1 MSRILVLYLL
11 LILVGG
17 IGGWLFIDGLAY
29 KTCRVEAGG
38 TVTASDFIKSGD
50 EEAYF
55 TQDSAPFDTSVPGEY
70 PVKVRSGYFTHKA
83 TLIVQDTI
91 PPRAV
96 PRTARIAIGA
106 ACDPRE
112 LVTDIEDAT
121 QVSVYFESKPDYSI
135 RGSQTVKVLLVDA
148 EGNCTSVK
156 SELIISQV
164 VGDLYREVGSP
175 LPGLSDFVVE
185 AQTSSFQTDISV
197 IDMNKIGDYEVNILA
212 DGYEG
217 TAMLHV
223 VDTTPPTGQAV
234 NVSGYLLA
242 PHSPEEFV
250 TNVSDA
256 THVSFSWQQEPDLTK
271 EGTQDV
277 GIVLTDEGG
286 NETAITAQLT
296 LKEDT
301 EPPVI
306 TGTRDIEILTGE
318 GISYRRGV
326 EVTDNCPEGLE
337 LTVDSSNVNS
347 DVEGVY
353 EAVYLA
359 KDLAGNTAT
368 ARITVTVRARK
379 YSEEEINKL
388 ADAVLE
394 DIFKPD
400 MTLLDKVE
408 AIYNY
413 NLTHI
418 SYISHSDKGD
428 WTQAA
433 YEGLVNHAGDCFVY
447 ASTAKVLLTRAG
459 ITNMDIAKIP
469 AETSHYWN
477 LVDIGDGWYHL
488 DTTPR
493 KDHPRIFMWTDEQLM
508 DYSEKHNKSHNYDH
522 SLYPEV
528 N

>member
-1 MSRILVLYLL
+1 MIMAIYLL
-11 LILVGG
+11 LMLAGG
-17 IGGWLFIDGLAY
+17 IGGWLLIDGLAY

-38 TVTASDFIKSGD
+38 TVTASDFIRGGD
-50 EEAYF
+50 ENAYF

-70 PVKVRSGYFTHKA
+70 PVKVRSGHFTHSA

-91 PPRAV
+91 PPKAEPKTV
-96 PRTARIAIGA
+96 QIAIGA
-106 ACDPRE
+106 TCDPKT

-121 QVSVYFESKPDYSI
+121 EVSVFFERTPDYSI
-135 RGSQTVKVLLVDA
+135 RGSQEVTVILADL
-148 EGNCTSVK
+148 GNNCTWVHSQ
-156 SELIISQV
+156 LIISQV

-175 LPGLSDFVVE
+175 LPSLADFVVE
-185 AQTSSFQTDISV
+185 AQTSSFQTDISS
-197 IDMNKIGDYEVNILA
+197 IDMNKIGDYVVSILA
-212 DGYEG
+212 DGYQG
-217 TAMLHV
+217 TSTLHV
-223 VDTTPPTGQAV
+223 VDTIPPAGQAV

-242 PHSPEEFV
+242 SRTPEEFV
-250 TNVSDA
+250 TAVEDA
-256 THVSFSWQQEPDLTK
+256 TQVSYAWQQEPDVTK
-271 EGTQDV
+271 AGTQEV
-277 GIVLTDEGG
+277 GVILRDEGG
-286 NETAITAQLT
+286 NETVVTAQLT

-306 TGTRDIEILTGE
+306 TGVRDIEILTGE

-326 EVTDNCPEGLE
+326 EVTDNCPDGLE
-337 LTVDSSNVNS
+337 LTVDSSAVNS

-353 EAVYLA
+353 EAVYEA

-368 ARITVTVRARK
+368 ATITVTVRARK
-379 YSEEEINKL
+379 YSEEEINRL

-394 DIFKPD
+394 EIIKPD
-400 MTLLDKVE
+400 MTQLDKVQ

-413 NLTHI
+413 NMSHI
-418 SYISHSDKGD
+418 GYISHSEKGD

-433 YEGLVNHAGDCFVY
+433 YEGLVNHQGDCFVY

-477 LVDIGDGWYHL
+477 LVDIGEGWYHL

-508 DYSEKHNKSHNYDH
+508 EYSANHKNSHNYDH